1 MIFWEVFVLA
11 LFLVVAGRVVSGAP
25 AACLKKPANTLPT
38 AVLFKRLGFC
48 LPSEMY
54 FDLKFS

>member
-1 MIFWEVFVLA
+1 MIFWEVVVLA
-11 LFLVVAGRVVSGAP
+11 LFLVVAGSVVSGAP
-25 AACLKKPANTLPT
+25 AGCLEKYTNALPT
-38 AVLFKRLGFC
+38 AVLLKRLGFC